1 MRQISQLF
9 RLVYINH
16 VLLRHGLDELI
27 ESVHFFRPLRYVFL
41 LTPWHWL
48 RDKDKPLGER
58 IRLALEDLGPIFV
71 KFGQILSTRRDLLPD
86 PVAEELAKLQ
96 DQVPPFSSALACEIV
111 EKAYRK
117 SRHEVF
123 AKFDEQPLASAS
135 IAQVHAATLLDG
147 KEVVVKILRPNIAEV
162 IRRDIGLL
170 YIFAELAEK
179 YWPGATRLRPVDV
192 VREYE
197 KTIFDELDLMREA
210 ASASQ
215 LKRNFEKSS
224 LLYVPEVHWPLTRSN
239 VMVME
244 RISGIPI
251 SDINRLRE
259 NGVDLKKLAEAGV
272 EIFFT
277 QVFRDSFFH
286 ADMHPGNIFVSPA
299 GQYVAVDFGI
309 MGTLNPEDQRYLA
322 ENFLA
327 FFRRDYHRVA
337 VLHVESGWVP
347 EGTRVD
353 EFESAIRTVCEP
365 IFERPLKDISF
376 GHVLLR
382 LFQTARRFNMEVQP
396 QLVLLQKTLL
406 NIEGLGRQLYP
417 ELDLWKT
424 AKPYLERWMSEQ
436 VGLRSLVKGIQT
448 HAPLWAEKLP
458 EIPILLHRVLNK
470 IDQETTGT
478 EKGVEQAI
486 EKLRREIREANKQTF
501 RAIVGASFVIS
512 AVVMQALGGQGQLMF
527 GNAPMVTLMLG
538 GLGALILVF
547 SWPGKG
553 R

>member
-1 MRQISQLF
+1 MNKIGQLF
-9 RLVYINH
+9 RLFYINH
-16 VLLRHGLDELI
+16 VLLKHGLDELI
-27 ESVHFFRPLRYVFL
+27 QNVHLFRPLRFVFFVS
-41 LTPWHWL
+41 PWHWL
-48 RDKDKPLGER
+48 RDKERPRGQR
-58 IRLALEDLGPIFV
+58 IRNALEDLGPIFV
-71 KFGQILSTRRDLLPD
+71 KFGQIISTRRDLLPD
-86 PVAEELAKLQ
+86 DVADELAKLQ
-96 DQVPPFSSALACEIV
+96 DQVPPFSSALACQIV
-111 EKAYRK
+111 EDAYGK
-117 SRHEVF
+117 SRHDVF
-123 AKFDEQPLASAS
+123 AFFDEKPLASAS
-135 IAQVHAATLLDG
+135 IAQVHAASLIDG
-147 KEVVVKILRPNIAEV
+147 KQVVVKIVRPDIANV

-179 YWPGATRLRPVDV
+179 YWPGASRFRPVEV
-192 VREYE
+192 VHEYE

-215 LKRNFEKSS
+215 LKRNFEGSS
-224 LLYVPEVHWPLTRSN
+224 LLYVPEVYWPLTRSN

-251 SDINRLRE
+251 SDIKSLKEKNI
-259 NGVDLKKLAEAGV
+259 DLKKLAESGV

-286 ADMHPGNIFVSPA
+286 ADMHPGNIFVSPS
-299 GQYVAVDFGI
+299 GKYLAVDFGI
-309 MGTLNPEDQRYLA
+309 IGTLNPDDQRYLA

-347 EGTRVD
+347 PETRVD

-417 ELDLWKT
+417 DLDLWKT
-424 AKPYLERWMSEQ
+424 AKPFLERWMSEQ
-436 VGLRSLVKGIQT
+436 VGVRSLLKSLQVN
-448 HAPLWAEKLP
+448 APLWAEKLP
-458 EIPILLHRVLNK
+458 EIPVLLHKVLSNLDHNTVK
-470 IDQETTGT
+470 HQKEL
-478 EKGVEQAI
+478 VQSI
-486 EKLRREIREANKQTF
+486 EKLRRELRAGNRQSF
-501 RAIVGASFVIS
+501 RVIVGASFVLS

-527 GNAPMVTLMLG
+527 GNAPVITWMLG
-538 GLGALILVF
+538 GLGALILIF
-547 SWPGKG
+547 SWPGKS